1 MRIVEQNLL
10 GAMGLIVAGLGPCLG
25 CSSKQTT
32 IEGAVSFDGQP
43 VERGSI
49 TFEPASG
56 TGPSA
61 GGTIENGRYK
71 IDASGVTPGEMIVRI
86 SAVRPTGKKIEAG
99 PPEPPGT
106 LVEEVRPYIPA
117 AYNEQSTLKAQVKAG
132 KVTQDFALKS
142 RPPR

>member
-1 MRIVEQNLL
+1 MSIARLNLL
-10 GAMGLIVAGLGPCLG
+10 SAMCPIVAALALCLG
-25 CSSKQTT
+25 CSSDQTT
-32 IEGAVSFDGQP
+32 IEGAITFDGQP

-56 TGPSA
+56 AGPSA
-61 GGTIENGRYK
+61 GGTIENGQYK

-86 SAVRPTGKKIEAG
+86 SAVRPTGKKMEAG

-106 LVEEVRPYIPA
+106 LVDEVRPYIPA

-142 RPPR
+142 QPPR

>member
-1 MRIVEQNLL
+1 MRIARLNSLS
-10 GAMGLIVAGLGPCLG
+10 AMCPIVAALATYLG
-25 CSSKQTT
+25 CSSDQTT
-32 IEGAVSFDGQP
+32 IEGAVSFDGQA

-49 TFEPASG
+49 TFEPVSG

-71 IDASGVTPGEMIVRI
+71 IDANGVTPGEMIVRI

-99 PPEPPGT
+99 PPERSGT
-106 LVEEVRPYIPA
+106 LVDEVRPYIPA

>member
-1 MRIVEQNLL
+1 MRIARLNLL
-10 GAMGLIVAGLGPCLG
+10 SAMCPIAAALTMYLG
-25 CSSKQTT
+25 CSSDQNT
-32 IEGAVSFDGQP
+32 IEGAITFDGQP

-56 TGPSA
+56 AGPSA

-71 IDASGVTPGEMIVRI
+71 FDAEGVTPGEMIVRI
-86 SAVRPTGKKIEAG
+86 SGVRPTGKKIEAG

-106 LVEEVRPYIPA
+106 LVDEVRPYIPA

-132 KVTQDFALKS
+132 KVTQDFALES